1 MTTSRILGNFASAF
15 FFASG
20 CWTDLFLIRVFC
32 SCAYI
37 CIIAFHFSIQSQ
49 EYEMYVWGFLSLY
62 LHGSSAIRLMLE
74 ESPVQLDKNQELLW
88 CYLYRHS
95 GISRLLFKRYI
106 ANRFELC
113 DISKVRYPSIY
124 ILSSIVFNFLELK
137 HKALL
142 IILLSQGTKLD
153 TNSYFYIILDGAVK
167 IDSTV
172 SGTSLEFI
180 LKSGEPFDL
189 KHLKPSRHAFLK
201 QNINAVTML
210 DSKIFCCSEK
220 NMNMICSQREVK
232 DASQGLLI
240 AALSDI
246 AIRVYKVNEHSYD
259 AENQSVEETETFK
272 RSPLFAPLEEFEYPK
287 LYLAGSGARFGI
299 HHLLYTFKKAF
310 LLPWPFMTWIP
321 GIRQVGSLPVPKA
334 RLSDDSVGGDVCE
347 PNAKSM

>member
-1 MTTSRILGNFASAF
+1 
-15 FFASG
+15 
-20 CWTDLFLIRVFC
+20 
-32 SCAYI
+32 
-37 CIIAFHFSIQSQ
+37 
-49 EYEMYVWGFLSLY
+49 
-62 LHGSSAIRLMLE
+62 
-74 ESPVQLDKNQELLW
+74 
-88 CYLYRHS
+88 
-95 GISRLLFKRYI
+95 
-106 ANRFELC
+106 
-113 DISKVRYPSIY
+113 
-124 ILSSIVFNFLELK
+124 
-137 HKALL
+137 
-142 IILLSQGTKLD
+142 
-153 TNSYFYIILDGAVK
+153 
-167 IDSTV
+167 
-172 SGTSLEFI
+172 